1 MSTLAKIPAG
11 VQYFFD
17 DEARLRRRVER
28 LAMSV
33 FEGWSYDEIILPM
46 FDYHDLFA
54 RGMGAGPAERTYRF
68 VDRDGALLAL
78 RPELT
83 SLVARTV
90 ATRFVRRPRP
100 IRLSYSGEVFRY
112 DEPSEHA
119 SREFHQLGV
128 EHIGQPHIEADI
140 EVVLVMT
147 DVLTSLGITDFR
159 IALSHAGF
167 LNGVADYL
175 ELTDEKRA
183 ILRDLIDRR
192 ATRALD
198 EFLAIEAPSVE
209 ESRRIEFCRLTQ
221 LAGKKTALAKART
234 VLSNSRSQ
242 GAVDAL
248 DEIYQTLSALK
259 LGDKFD
265 IDLGDAGEL
274 EYYTGLTF
282 KVFVPELGVEIGGGG
297 RYDNLIGN
305 FGKPEAAVGFSLSL
319 DAVAGLLAA
328 GASIDN
334 LKEKNET
341 KSVAVSKK
349 YKDAFET
356 ARKLRAQGHKVRIES
371 KC

>member
-17 DEARLRRRVER
+17 DEARLRRKVER
-28 LAMSV
+28 RAMSV

-100 IRLSYSGEVFRY
+100 VRLSYSGEVFRY

-119 SREFHQLGV
+119 SREFHQLGI
-128 EHIGQPHIEADI
+128 EHIGQSNIEADI
-140 EVVLVMT
+140 EVLLVMT
-147 DVLTSLGITDFR
+147 DALTSLGITDFR

-175 ELTDEKRA
+175 ELPHEKRVV
-183 ILRDLIDRR
+183 LRDLIDRR
-192 ATRALD
+192 ATRALE
-198 EFLAIEAPSVE
+198 EFLAAEAPRVE
-209 ESRRIEFCRLTQ
+209 ESRRLEFCRLTQ
-221 LAGKKTALAKART
+221 LAGEKTALAKART
-234 VLSNSRSQ
+234 VLTNDRSQ
-242 GAVDAL
+242 RAVDAL
-248 DEIYQTLSALK
+248 DEIHQTLSGLGI
-259 LGDKFD
+259 GDKFD

-282 KVFVPELGVEIGGGG
+282 KVFVPKLGVEIGGGG

-305 FGKPEAAVGFSLSL
+305 FGKAEAAIGFSLSL
-319 DAVAGLLAA
+319 DAVAGLLASDTNA
-328 GASIDN
+328 EN
-334 LKEKNET
+334 LTAKSET
-341 KSVAVSKK
+341 KSVAINQN
-349 YKDAFET
+349 YKEAFES
-356 ARKLRAQGHKVRIES
+356 ARLLRSQGHKVRIES